1 MKIRALLL
9 LFLSCLCNSS
19 ILSQK
24 HTDSARM
31 IGNLQGGSTPDAAK
45 KQLKYLGFSGW
56 GERTLNNTSV
66 MAVRFSDLGVAGNL
80 ELKFYND
87 RLMVAEFD
95 PDDPIRYLRLL
106 TEQVGTLS
114 QEAKQISSE
123 VSLGYTGYYG
133 SSRTHPEQGAYL
145 RIAWVYLP
153 VFKEWKANLAKHSSV
168 FVSQLRRNI

>member
-1 MKIRALLL
+1 
-9 LFLSCLCNSS
+9 
-19 ILSQK
+19 
-24 HTDSARM
+24 M

-66 MAVRFSDLGVAGNL
+66 LAVRFSDLGVAGDL

-87 RLMVAEFD
+87 RLMVAQFD
-95 PDDPIRYLRLL
+95 PDDPSRYMRLL
-106 TEQVGTLS
+106 TEQVGTFS
-114 QEAKQISSE
+114 SGAPGHSKQISSE

-133 SSRTHPEQGAYL
+133 SSRTHPREGAYL

-153 VFKEWKANLAKHSSV
+153 VAKEWQANLAKHSSI
-168 FVSQLRRNI
+168 FVSQLQHSA